1 MSQEYS
7 DTPKIR
13 VDSTGYWDAE
23 LPADKTQRRELALG
37 SVQHTIGTVAIAEAD
52 STTSIR
58 YVQYTLDVD
67 LDSPLFPVPEAS
79 ESSRQQNSNSAV
91 KRRHPADMEPEI

>member
-1 MSQEYS
+1 MSHEYS

-13 VDSTGYWDAE
+13 VDSTGHRSAE
-23 LPADKTQRRELALG
+23 LPANETQRPELAPG
-37 SVQHTIGTVAIAEAD
+37 VQHTIGTVAIAEVDGAVPTHHIQD
-52 STTSIR
+52 A
-58 YVQYTLDVD
+58 LDAGMD
-67 LDSPLFPVPEAS
+67 PPLFPVPEAS